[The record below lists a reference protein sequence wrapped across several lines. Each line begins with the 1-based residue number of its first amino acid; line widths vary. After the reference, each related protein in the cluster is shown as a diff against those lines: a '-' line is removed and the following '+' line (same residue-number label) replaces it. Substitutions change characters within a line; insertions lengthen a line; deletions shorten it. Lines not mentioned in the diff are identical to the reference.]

1 MGDSET
7 AVAERDLGQDVIDL
21 FVSPGEAFTSLLKK
35 SKFWL
40 PVAAWLVLAF
50 ALQGVWLAKMDT
62 GEFLREQAELAGK
75 PAQLPPDSA
84 LGFVK
89 IVMVVTTLV
98 SMPIVLLAVS
108 AIYLLIFRF
117 MVGAAEV
124 KFRQSLTVVAW
135 SFLIVSLV
143 SVPLMLGAMAL
154 KGEWNMPPNLVL
166 QSSAA
171 FLLDRATA
179 AKPLYALADSL
190 DLFSFWTLFLL
201 TTGFS
206 VASKRPLGTAALGV
220 LTPWALYV
228 LLKVGAAFI
237 F

>member
-1 MGDSET
+1 MSDSDT
-7 AVAERDLGQDVIDL
+7 AGAERDLGQDVIDL

-40 PVAAWLVLAF
+40 PVVAWLLLMFAF
-50 ALQGVWLAKMDT
+50 QGTWLTKMDT
-62 GEFLREQAELAGK
+62 AEFLRSQAELAGK

-84 LGFVK
+84 MGVVK

-98 SMPIVLLAVS
+98 SMPIVLLAVA

-117 MVGAAEV
+117 MVGAADV

-135 SFLIVSLV
+135 SFLCVGLV
-143 SVPLMLGAMAL
+143 SVPLMLGVMAM

-166 QSSAA
+166 QANVAA
-171 FLLDRATA
+171 LLDRASV
-179 AKPLYALADSL
+179 AKPLYSLADSL

-201 TTGFS
+201 ATGFAA
-206 VASKRPLGTAALGV
+206 ASKRPLATAALGV
-220 LTPWALYV
+220 VTPWALYV
-228 LLKVGAAFI
+228 LIKVGLAFL